1 MKHHVMKLI
10 INKMCNVLNISGSIN
25 ISHIITSLI
34 IIHNYVKQVNDT
46 SCDKIGNTMCD
57 VTIQDH

>member
-25 ISHIITSLI
+25 ISHIIISLI
-34 IIHNYVKQVNDT
+34 IIYNYVKALNDT
-46 SCDKIGNTMCD
+46 SCDKIGNPMCD

>member
-10 INKMCNVLNISGSIN
+10 INKMCNVLNILGSIN

-34 IIHNYVKQVNDT
+34 IIYNYVKPLNDT
-46 SCDKIGNTMCD
+46 SCDKIGNTMCN